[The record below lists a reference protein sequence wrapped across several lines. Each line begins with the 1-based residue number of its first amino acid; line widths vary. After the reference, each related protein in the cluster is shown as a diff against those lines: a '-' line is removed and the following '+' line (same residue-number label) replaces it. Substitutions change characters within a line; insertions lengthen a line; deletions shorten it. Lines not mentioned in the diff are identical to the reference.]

1 MVTAGVL
8 MFLANWNEFYYANLL
23 VTSTA
28 NRTLPVVTILF
39 NSMFSYNYTNTFA
52 ALVVV
57 IIPGIIIYAIAQ
69 KQVQQS
75 LASSAVKG

>member
-1 MVTAGVL
+1 
-8 MFLANWNEFYYANLL
+8 MFLSNWNEFYYANLL
-23 VTSTA
+23 VSSTE

-57 IIPGIIIYAIAQ
+57 ILPGILIYAFAQ
-69 KQVQQS
+69 KQVQES
-75 LASSAVKG
+75 IVSSAIKG